1 MRRLLLTSAFLAAM
15 SLPSSAATLFIEA
28 FDNGALV
35 DSAQSDTGTLYLH
48 VMDDPA
54 FSIFAISAFGPPSLP
69 GGDLLSVLDTVA
81 SSSISGTHTL
91 EVDIFQSDL
100 AWPARPITSTL
111 NSYTFGLSVGP
122 TTETA
127 AINGGLG
134 ALGTPI
140 ESNTFAIGA
149 DATIGPLTTGAPA
162 LFATRPI
169 RHKLLCAGRA
179 GNFRDHH
186 DYGARNVH
194 LGDDAY
200 GIRRP
205 GLCRLSGITQNR
217 RTRRIK
223 KGGPNGPCE
232 AANCIWLEPR
242 SSLRGCET
250 IQELSRA
257 LRPWIAPSLRSSR

>member
-1 MRRLLLTSAFLAAM
+1 MRRLLLTGAILAAM
-15 SLPSSAATLFIEA
+15 SLPASAATLFIEA

-35 DSAQSDTGTLYLH
+35 GSAQSGTGTLSLH

-69 GGDLLSVLDTVA
+69 GGDLLSILDTVA

-127 AINGGLG
+127 AINGGPD

-149 DATIGPLTTGAPA
+149 DATVGPLTTGAPA
-162 LFATRPI
+162 LFA
-169 RHKLLCAGRA
+169 
-179 GNFRDHH
+179 
-186 DYGARNVH
+186 
-194 LGDDAY
+194 DANQY
-200 GIRRP
+200 TTSFSAPDERGIF
-205 GLCRLSGITQNR
+205 GITMTTAPETSTWAMMLLGFAGLSFVGSLARR
-217 RTRRIK
+217 RT
-223 KGGPNGPCE
+223 
-232 AANCIWLEPR
+232 AA
-242 SSLRGCET
+242 
-250 IQELSRA
+250 A
-257 LRPWIAPSLRSSR
+257 A